1 MNSRRF
7 ADTPEAEATDMFVA
21 PVPVSLAA
29 GLRAILRKDG
39 YRSAM
44 RGLAS
49 PKPGGSRDSSV
60 YRGLSAG
67 PRVFLPYGHRCPATD
82 FLSPRYGGTAWRP
95 SGTSA
100 FAAAPA
106 MISPSPLREEGS
118 IFAMVPDS
126 IWRRGR
132 SAGRLATPSWA
143 VCPRLT
149 GSTVILGSAGLPA
162 GGRIP
167 PGGYPSAVARAMAG
181 LHAGKSSRFPVH
193 RVGEDVLRGV
203 STKFVNPCSWMF
215 LFQGFPEAPFS

>member
-67 PRVFLPYGHRCPATD
+67 PEVFLLYEPYGSSVS
-82 FLSPRYGGTAWRP
+82 F
-95 SGTSA
+95 
-100 FAAAPA
+100 
-106 MISPSPLREEGS
+106 
-118 IFAMVPDS
+118 VP
-126 IWRRGR
+126 
-132 SAGRLATPSWA
+132 
-143 VCPRLT
+143 
-149 GSTVILGSAGLPA
+149 
-162 GGRIP
+162 
-167 PGGYPSAVARAMAG
+167 
-181 LHAGKSSRFPVH
+181 
-193 RVGEDVLRGV
+193 
-203 STKFVNPCSWMF
+203 
-215 LFQGFPEAPFS
+215 